1 MTEDDADK
9 PDDAA
14 LFRAAMADAR
24 PLHSRRV
31 QPDKPR
37 PRPVA
42 RQRHADDAAVLRESL
57 DAAPEDI
64 ETGDELYFCRPGI
77 QHAAVRKLK
86 RGQIR
91 IEAELDLHGL
101 TADRAR
107 AIVDEFLHDCREVGI
122 RAIRIIH
129 GKGKRSGPRGP
140 VLKRQL
146 ASWLRRRD
154 AVLAYCSA
162 RPVDGGTGAVYV
174 LLRR

>member
-1 MTEDDADK
+1 MSEDTPDN

-24 PLHSRRV
+24 PLRSRRA
-31 QPDKPR
+31 PLNKPR

-42 RQRHADDAAVLRESL
+42 RQRLADDAAVLRESL
-57 DAAPEDI
+57 DAPPDDI
-64 ETGDELYFCRPGI
+64 ESGDELYFCRPGI
-77 QHAAVRKLK
+77 QHAVVRKLK
-86 RGQIR
+86 RGQIH

-101 TADRAR
+101 TAERAR
-107 AIVDEFLHDCREVGI
+107 GIIDEFLGECRDVGI

-140 VLKRQL
+140 VLKRQV
-146 ASWLRRRD
+146 AGWLRKRD